1 MFVLVVVYYLPFK
14 DIKDSVVADDE
25 FGRVIFAAW
34 DIVPDA
40 LAWHLEFN
48 QAEIQGFNHAN
59 NGKNSQTNL
68 TACCVGGKRK
78 VVCQEQI
85 TRSCTRACVINMWIA
100 KI

>member
-1 MFVLVVVYYLPFK
+1 MR
-14 DIKDSVVADDE
+14 

-40 LAWHLEFN
+40 LARHLEFD
-48 QAEIQGFNHAN
+48 QAEIQGCNHAN

-68 TACCVGGKRK
+68 TACFVGGKRK
-78 VVCQEQI
+78 VLCQEQI
-85 TRSCTRACVINMWIA
+85 TRSCTRPCVINMLIT

>member
-1 MFVLVVVYYLPFK
+1 MSL
-14 DIKDSVVADDE
+14 
-25 FGRVIFAAW
+25 VIFAAW

-40 LAWHLEFN
+40 LARHLDFN
-48 QAEIQGFNHAN
+48 PAGIQGFNHAN

-78 VVCQEQI
+78 VVCQEQT
-85 TRSCTRACVINMWIA
+85 TRSCTRACVINMLIA